1 MKLIMNDGQQ
11 VPVQTVTETGG
22 TLKIRLLNQTSAGL
36 KAIFQDALA
45 VQKMA
50 AKETGQADRVYE
62 GYTELVCISEHTG
75 AIWEVEMRK
84 TEADPDTRLAQVEED
99 VEKLKESGGK
109 IPESARLAIQY
120 ATETMTEQQCLD
132 VLEYVERWNPNGVTY
147 KKDKRVAVEE
157 DGSLALYKCLQEH
170 TSQENRKP
178 GMDTASLWTRIDL
191 VHAGD
196 LADPIPWKAN
206 MQPEAGKYY
215 HEGDLTAKCVEDPG
229 QPLYNA
235 LADLCPG
242 RYFEAA

>member
-62 GYTELVCISEHTG
+62 GYTELVCISEYTG

-109 IPESARLAIQY
+109 IPESARLAIRY
-120 ATETMTEQQCLD
+120 ATESMTDQQCLD

-157 DGSLALYKCLQEH
+157 DG
-170 TSQENRKP
+170 
-178 GMDTASLWTRIDL
+178 
-191 VHAGD
+191 D

-215 HEGDLTAKCVEDPG
+215 HEGNLTAKCVEDPG

>member
-11 VPVQTVTETGG
+11 ISVQTVAETGG

-45 VQKMA
+45 VQKMTA
-50 AKETGQADRVYE
+50 RETGQADRVYE
-62 GYTELVCISEHTG
+62 GYTELVCISEYTG

-109 IPESARLAIQY
+109 IPESARLAI
-120 ATETMTEQQCLD
+120 
-132 VLEYVERWNPNGVTY
+132 
-147 KKDKRVAVEE
+147 
-157 DGSLALYKCLQEH
+157 
-170 TSQENRKP
+170 
-178 GMDTASLWTRIDL
+178 
-191 VHAGD
+191 
-196 LADPIPWKAN
+196 PWKAN

-215 HEGDLTAKCVEDPG
+215 REGDLTAKCVEDPG

>member
-62 GYTELVCISEHTG
+62 GYTELVCISEYTG

-120 ATETMTEQQCLD
+120 ATESMTDQQCLD
-132 VLEYVERWNPNGVTY
+132 VLDYVERWNPNGVTY

-157 DGSLALYKCLQEH
+157 DG
-170 TSQENRKP
+170 
-178 GMDTASLWTRIDL
+178 
-191 VHAGD
+191 D

-215 HEGDLTAKCVEDPG
+215 HEGNLTAKCVEDPG

>member
-45 VQKMA
+45 VQKMT

-62 GYTELVCISEHTG
+62 GYTELVCISEYTG

-120 ATETMTEQQCLD
+120 ATETMTDQQCLD
-132 VLEYVERWNPNGVTY
+132 VLDYVERWNPNGVTY

-170 TSQENRKP
+170 TSQENWKP
-178 GMDTASLWTRIDL
+178 GMDTASPLDPDRPCPCRGPGGSHPL
-191 VHAGD
+191 EGKHA
-196 LADPIPWKAN
+196 
-206 MQPEAGKYY
+206 AGGR
-215 HEGDLTAKCVEDPG
+215 EILPRGEPDREVRGGSRTATV
-229 QPLYNA
+229 Q
-235 LADLCPG
+235 CPG
-242 RYFEAA
+242 